1 MPRPNLAQ
9 DAPPTEITVGGVAYS
24 IAVDFRVWID
34 VLRRVK
40 DLVSAPTTPEQALK
54 NAEVI
59 AEMETLVFGQIIPQ
73 PAAEVLCAI
82 VDFAQGYPEPPVESS
97 DSASSTP
104 TYSFDWDLNYIIL
117 AIQNQFGV
125 DLSYR
130 RTEPFHWW
138 EFLLYFR
145 ALAGSHYILR
155 LMEIR
160 GYDGK
165 DADLKR
171 QAQRFALPREKTADD
186 QAMLDEFDKLF
197 YNS

>member
-9 DAPPTEITVGGVAYS
+9 DAPPTAITVGGADYTVN
-24 IAVDFRVWID
+24 VDFRVWID
-34 VLRRVK
+34 VLRLLR
-40 DLVSAPTTPEQALK
+40 DLISTPATVEQAMH

-59 AEMETLVFGQIIPQ
+59 GEMERAVFGDLIPQ
-73 PAAEVLCAI
+73 PAADVLSAVI
-82 VDFAQGYPEPPVESS
+82 DFSRGYPEPPVEAGE
-97 DSASSTP
+97 SAQP
-104 TYSFDWDLNYIIL
+104 TYSFDWDLNYIII

-145 ALAGSHYILR
+145 ALAGNHYILR

-165 DADLKR
+165 DSDLKR
-171 QAQRFALPREKTADD
+171 QAQRYALPRDTTAED
-186 QAMLDEFDKLF
+186 QAMLDAFDELF

>member
-9 DAPPTEITVGGVAYS
+9 DAPPTEITVGGVCYG
-24 IAVDFRVWID
+24 INVDFRAWIG
-34 VLRRVK
+34 VLRELR
-40 DLVSAPTTPEQALK
+40 DLIATPRNIDDVMH

-59 AEMETLVFGQIIPQ
+59 AGVQNAIFGRLLPH
-73 PAAEVLCAI
+73 PANEVLSAI
-82 VDFAQGYPEPPVESS
+82 SEFAAGYPEAPVEGGGR
-97 DSASSTP
+97 DVE
-104 TYSFDWDLNYIIL
+104 TYSFDWDINYIII
-117 AIQNQFGV
+117 AIMTQFGI
-125 DLSYR
+125 DLTYR

-145 ALAGSHYILR
+145 ALSGDHYILR

-171 QAQRFALPREKTADD
+171 QAQRFALPRETTADD
-186 QAMLDEFDKLF
+186 QAMLDEFNELF
-197 YNS
+197 YNA